1 MVKTQ
6 VRPAVELEHPAT
18 RKPAISLFFPVYN
31 DAHTVRP
38 MTLRALEVLDDV
50 ASDYEIV
57 IVNDGSS
64 DRSGAIADE
73 LSAEFAAVRVVHHEQ
88 NRGYGR
94 AIQTGLKEAT
104 RYPWVCFTDGDN
116 QYDVG
121 ELQHM
126 TQILDRYDLII
137 GFRLRKIYGPIRIAM
152 SATMNWVVRW
162 LFGYRFR
169 DLTCGLKLARRE
181 VLDDIC
187 VTCDSPFV
195 GGEIVLRAATRGY
208 RIGEVGI
215 STYPRKHGDS
225 AVISLPNIVAT
236 FKDVLRLH
244 REIFRN
250 DSS

>member
-1 MVKTQ
+1 MKTQ
-6 VRPAVELEHPAT
+6 VRPVVERELAET
-18 RKPAISLFFPVYN
+18 CKPAISLFFPVYN
-31 DAHTVRP
+31 DVHTIRP
-38 MTLRALEVLDDV
+38 MTLRALDVLDDI

-64 DRSGAIADE
+64 DDSGAIADA
-73 LSAEFAAVRVVHHEQ
+73 LAREFAAVRVVHHQ
-88 NRGYGR
+88 RNRGYGA

-121 ELQHM
+121 ELLHM
-126 TQILDRYDLII
+126 TRLLDRYDLII
-137 GFRLRKIYGPIRIAM
+137 GFRLRKIYGPLRIAM
-152 SATMNWVVRW
+152 SATMNWVVRR

-181 VLDDIC
+181 VLDDIR
-187 VTCDSPFV
+187 VTCGSPFV
-195 GGEIVLRAATRGY
+195 GGEIVLRAAVRGY

-236 FKDVLRLH
+236 VKDVLRLR
-244 REIFRN
+244 REIFHN
-250 DSS
+250 DSI